1 MRQSLLIG
9 LSVFLLTTVVN
20 AQKATTVMG
29 EAWTGVVE
37 SSDDATREVKI
48 VNPNNKTETFV
59 GVLQDGYQVKLKDA
73 TSRELKVS
81 ELKPGLRLR
90 VFYKSKTQDVAG
102 QRKKV
107 NLINRIQF
115 LGRDDYTR
123 LREMLKLQ
131 PAIPVTVA
139 DATNLPAKDSLK
151 LYLALE
157 PQDLLKSMAK
167 WVDQWNKEQ
176 SAKYGRVEIV
186 DDPAQADASLVVI
199 WGSDDS
205 FITPSMVAYH
215 RGDPHN
221 LGFATVY
228 LTTKTDAGL
237 NILWQER
244 TVVES
249 DPPEVRP
256 PGFGKSLEKKLKA
269 RSK

>member
-29 EAWTGVVE
+29 DAWTGVVE

-107 NLINRIQF
+107 NLIASSF
-115 LGRDDYTR
+115 WAAMTTR
-123 LREMLKLQ
+123 G
-131 PAIPVTVA
+131 
-139 DATNLPAKDSLK
+139 
-151 LYLALE
+151 Y
-157 PQDLLKSMAK
+157 
-167 WVDQWNKEQ
+167 
-176 SAKYGRVEIV
+176 
-186 DDPAQADASLVVI
+186 
-199 WGSDDS
+199 
-205 FITPSMVAYH
+205 
-215 RGDPHN
+215 
-221 LGFATVY
+221 
-228 LTTKTDAGL
+228 
-237 NILWQER
+237 
-244 TVVES
+244 
-249 DPPEVRP
+249 VRC
-256 PGFGKSLEKKLKA
+256 
-269 RSK
+269 